1 MEGYGRIWKDM
12 EGYSTRHENKDI
24 AICFRAAF
32 LPEDWFPGE
41 GSAWFWVNGH
51 SSKLVFLATKLV
63 LVLFNVLCNV
73 QTS

>member
-12 EGYSTRHENKDI
+12 EGYGRIWKDINATTRHENQDI

-41 GSAWFWVNGH
+41 GSTWFWVNGH
-51 SSKLVFLATKLV
+51 SSKLAFLATKGPV
-63 LVLFNVLCNV
+63 
-73 QTS
+73 